1 MLRLLFLVLLV
12 PLTTSADDSLT
23 AEAIVS
29 KAHEAAGGEVWAT
42 PRSAVM
48 SGYALFWYGDGAP
61 PVRHEQHKMWRVYPA
76 AKADAHQA
84 DGKVRI
90 DSIRNGKPV
99 FQVAFD
105 GEHTYNQQGKVP
117 EEQADSK
124 RWASNFGFGV
134 IRHALD
140 EGYTL
145 RRVADDQVDGH
156 AVYIVQVIDPAGG
169 ETLFGFDQE
178 SFAIRKLAFSTPRGW
193 HERLYSDFYQKP
205 GVNWVQPGKVR
216 LFYNGVKSNE
226 VFWTD
231 YQINEEIPASVFVLP
246 GQ

>member
-1 MLRLLFLVLLV
+1 MLRLLVLTLLL
-12 PLTTSADDSLT
+12 PLAAKANEPLT
-23 AEAIVS
+23 AEAIIS
-29 KAHEAAGGEVWAT
+29 EAHRAAGGEFWVK
-42 PRSAVM
+42 PRSAFM
-48 SGYALFWYGDGAP
+48 TGHALFWYGGSASP
-61 PVRHEQHKMWRVYPA
+61 TRHELHQMWRVYPT
-76 AKADAHQA
+76 AKTEAHQA
-84 DGKVRI
+84 DGMVRI
-90 DSIRNGKPV
+90 DSIRDGEPV
-99 FQVAFD
+99 IQVAFD
-105 GEHTYNQQGKVP
+105 GVHTYNQQGKVP

-169 ETLFGFDQE
+169 ETLFGIDQE